1 MWSCYVNTRCYHIL
15 WVHMAGLIVSVLSL
29 QTMAKSLKELLTYQG
44 NVQDDFCY
52 TFQVL
57 IAILI
62 IILIEL
68 CLMAGIL

>member
-1 MWSCYVNTRCYHIL
+1 
-15 WVHMAGLIVSVLSL
+15 MAGLIVSVLSL